1 MKLLQIMGNE
11 GTPRVVTVPGD
22 GVSGHEVSG
31 VTSVYELARRAADEG
46 RTLADVVATCDRGP
60 DVDVEAALNDGA
72 VIAPVHHPDPAHMLM
87 TGTGLTHLGSA
98 DGRDRMHRATADGDN
113 PTDSMKMFRLGVEG
127 GRPAAGTMGVQPEW
141 FYKGDGSIAV
151 GPGQAL
157 VSPGFARDGSEEP
170 EIAAVYII
178 AADGTPCRLGYVLA
192 NEFSDHVTER
202 ENYLYL
208 AHSKLRAC
216 ALGGELLVGELP
228 ANLRGVS
235 RLRRDGAV
243 IWEQPFVTGEEN
255 MCHSIAN
262 LEAHHFKY
270 PVFRRP
276 GDIHVHFLGTATLS
290 FSDGVR
296 TRDGDVFEIEANPFA
311 LPLRNPMT
319 VVETEVPTVRA
330 L

>member
-1 MKLLQIMGNE
+1 MKLLQIIANE
-11 GTPRVVTVPGD
+11 GTPRVVAVPGD
-22 GVSGHEVSG
+22 GVSGYEVSG

-46 RTLADVVATCDRGP
+46 LTLADVVNTVDRGP
-60 DVDVEAALNDGA
+60 DVDVAAALNDGM
-72 VIAPVHHPDPAHMLM
+72 VVAPVHHPDPAHMLM

-98 DGRDRMHRATADGDN
+98 DGRDRMHRGTESGAKT
-113 PTDSMKMFRLGVEG
+113 TDSMKMFQLGVEG
-127 GRPAAGTMGVQPEW
+127 GRPEPGRMGVQPEW
-141 FYKGDGSIAV
+141 FYKGDGSIVV
-151 GPGQAL
+151 GPGEAL
-157 VSPGFARDGSEEP
+157 VSPDFGRDGSEEP

-216 ALGGELLVGELP
+216 ALGGELLVGDLP
-228 ANLRGVS
+228 ANVRGIS

-243 IWEQPFVTGEEN
+243 IWEETFVTGEEN

-262 LEAHHFKY
+262 LESHHFKY

-296 TRDGDVFEIEANPFA
+296 TRDGDVFEIEAEPFA
-311 LPLRNPMT
+311 LPLCNPMT
-319 VVETEVPTVRA
+319 VGETEVPAVRA